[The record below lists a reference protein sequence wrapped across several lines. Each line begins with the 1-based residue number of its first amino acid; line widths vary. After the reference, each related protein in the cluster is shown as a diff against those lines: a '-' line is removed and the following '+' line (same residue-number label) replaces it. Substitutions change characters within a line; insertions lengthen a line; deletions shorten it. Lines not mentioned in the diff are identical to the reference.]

1 MKYTPTVSQQL
12 IWLDQLISGTSS
24 KYNIGGYASLEGAL
38 SYPVFHEA
46 IRNMLRS
53 QEAYASLFN
62 GSTGELICETGEAVD
77 GYEAALID
85 FSAVEDPEQAAAGWM
100 REDFARAFETENNYL
115 FFFKLLKIS
124 EEKHYWYAKIHH
136 LISDGWSFK
145 LLLNQTADVYDALI
159 REQDL
164 TLPVY
169 RYSDYAGEDEA
180 YYQSVLADQDRAYWL
195 SEYEQLPGELLLP
208 DYRQNHTGEADSHT
222 LFLSAAVKKAL
233 EQFAEE
239 QKCSVFHTILS
250 ILLIYFSR
258 TRSQD
263 EIAIGMPVLNR
274 TKKIYRHTAGV
285 FMNLLPLKF
294 SIKEN
299 DTFREVLGKVKQK
312 MSASLRHQRYQ
323 YGRLAKDLKLPLN
336 KLLYDIRIS
345 YEDFDFS
352 SDFGGLATHAVALS
366 NHAEADKLA
375 LYLRDYHAEGFDVRF
390 VYNTSYFDKAGI
402 QSLARSLEHIISDLP
417 LSLDK
422 EINQIALLSETDL
435 NNLLPHT
442 TGEIKERKEQ
452 SFAALWQQIVTL
464 YPQHIAISAETGAI
478 TYEILHNKAVRIA
491 AALQYHIKEN
501 KAMVALLLPRSAD
514 FIAGMLGSIMAG
526 VAYIPLDPELPEQRI
541 ADILEDAGCSLML
554 VTEATK
560 HKLTHTSHTRCL
572 DLQEIYTIPDPDK
585 FAAKITGDMPCY
597 IIYTSGSTGIPKGVV
612 ISHASVI
619 DYVHTFKAYFRLTNN
634 DVLLQQAS
642 LSFDTSVEEIFPILG
657 TGGRLHI
664 IGDRKDLSEVKR
676 TLEEEQITVFS
687 TNPWVLKF
695 LNGSVL
701 PAALR
706 ILISGGDILK
716 PEYIDRIT
724 GANIAI
730 YNTYGPTESTVCA
743 TYYKVTGQEKVIP
756 IGKPI
761 HNREV
766 YILDNAR
773 QLQPVGVE
781 GEIYLGGA
789 GLALEYINNPAL
801 TAERFVEHIA
811 YPHKKL
817 YRTGDLG
824 ILSEDGNIFFRG
836 RKDEQLN
843 YRGYRIEAAE
853 VEKAINGFADV
864 EDSIVVVQ
872 AYQEIPV
879 LVAYIKYQA
888 DSEYTIP
895 QRRQSLARK
904 LPAYMVPDIWVPVTE
919 FPLLHNGKI
928 NKAALPDFREHLQT
942 NNGDESVPASD
953 MEKKLLQIW
962 RTLLQRSAIGM
973 HDSFFELGGHSLNIM
988 QLVNSYQREFEVN
1001 VAVSEL
1007 FEHTTIASH
1016 VVLIAGKSAT
1026 PYQLIRK
1033 VTTNIDYAVS
1043 DGQRRLWTLS
1053 QLEEHSRAYHLSG
1066 KMIFT
1071 TAVNPSH
1078 LEEAIL
1084 QVISRH
1090 EILRTV
1096 FRENESGE
1104 LRQLVLP
1111 VEDTV
1116 FILNS
1121 KDGTELEDADIIAY
1135 MEAETRKPFS
1145 LANGPLLRAGLILQ
1159 ANGHYLFYYAL
1170 HHIVS
1175 DGWSM
1180 EVLKKEM
1187 MDYYTAY
1194 AAGTTPV
1201 VSPLNF
1207 QYKDY
1212 VAWKEEKLGQETLTG
1227 LRDYWLE
1234 QLRGELPVL
1243 SLPSAKGR
1251 PSFLTNNGRLLSVM
1265 LGREQT
1271 KSLRDL
1277 CSRHNVTLFMA
1288 LLATLKA
1295 LFYRYAAQEDVIIGC
1310 PVAGRDHAALDNQI
1324 GFYIN
1329 TLVMRTRFNGNDS
1342 FTALLQ
1348 KVKQVTLQAF
1358 EHQLYPF
1365 DRLVEELHL
1374 KRDMSRS
1381 PLFDVSM
1388 ILQNQHDRNE
1398 DHNDSTLE
1406 VTDKGTTAS
1415 KFDLSFEF
1423 WEGTD
1428 DLRMNLEF
1436 NTDIYEKREMTRLM
1450 EHFNNLLNALINSP
1464 DAPLHA
1470 AGYLSAAEKH
1480 ELLVTFNDTFAAYPV
1495 DKTVVDLFTEQAQ
1508 RTPELTAV
1516 IFEHQKL
1523 TYSELHHQSNLLAH
1537 YLVEQGCG
1545 RESRVPVF
1553 IDRSPEMIVAILAVL
1568 KSGAAYVP
1576 IDTTYPEARVSYI
1589 LSDVDAEWM
1598 ITQQKYRDVLSPFIR
1613 TRKIFVDEPNVSSA
1627 INLLPAGVMPS
1638 DLAYII
1644 YTSGST
1650 GQPKG
1655 VMIEHAGLVN
1665 FILGQISLLELKSGM
1680 GMLQFASLS
1689 FDASCYEI
1697 FSALLSGGFLMIPS
1711 VEEMLSVEVLA
1722 ALINKHHLSTTLLP
1736 PAFQPLLLKEDISSF
1751 ATIISGGDAIDV
1763 QAGLEIQS
1771 RNIRL
1776 VNAYGPTEITV
1787 CGCFS
1792 KQPILENGKTTIG
1805 KPVPNMHIYILDGN
1819 MHLLP
1824 VGVPGELYIGGPGV
1838 ARGYLNKPALTT
1850 ERFVNNPYNSN
1861 GAARLYRTGDLGRW
1875 LPDGNIEY
1883 LGRADDQVKIR
1894 GYRIEPGEIEQ
1905 ALRQLPGI
1913 ELAAVVVKEKTD
1925 KEKQLQAYLKCL
1937 PDIDFLSVRQQLLK
1951 QLPEYM
1957 IPGAFI
1963 RLEEMPLTASGK
1975 IDKQKMMTLAGIE
1988 MNKGTAF
1995 IAPRTETEI
2004 TLVNIFGE
2012 LLGVANI
2019 SVGDSFFDLGG
2030 NSMLLIKSNHRIMQE
2045 FGIKLSI
2052 RDMYKRMTIA
2062 ELADIIDAIRW
2073 MRHGETSD
2081 QQQNKEEFS
2090 V

>member
-62 GSTGELICETGEAVD
+62 GSAGGLICETGDGAD

-85 FSAVEDPEQAAAGWM
+85 FSTVENPEQAAAEWM

-115 FFFKLLKIS
+115 FFFKLLKIG

-136 LISDGWSFK
+136 LVSDGWSFK

-159 REQDL
+159 REQEL

-169 RYSDYAGEDEA
+169 RYSDYASEDET
-180 YYQSVLADQDRAYWL
+180 YYQSALAEQDRAYWL
-195 SEYEQLPGELLLP
+195 SEYEQLPGELLQP
-208 DYRQNHTGEADSHT
+208 NYNQEHTSEADSHT
-222 LFLSAAVKKAL
+222 LFLSAAVKKTL

-239 QKCSVFHTILS
+239 QKCSVFHVILS

-258 TRSQD
+258 TRNQD

-294 SIKEN
+294 SIREH
-299 DTFREVLGKVKQK
+299 DTFREVLSKVKQK

-352 SDFGGLATHAVALS
+352 ADFGGLATHAVALS

-390 VYNTSYFDKAGI
+390 VYKTSYFDKAGI
-402 QSLARSLEHIISDLP
+402 QSLAHSLEHIISGLP
-417 LSLDK
+417 LYIDR
-422 EINQIALLSETDL
+422 EVNQIALLSEADR
-435 NNLLPHT
+435 NALLVHT
-442 TGEIKERKEQ
+442 TGQVQVRMEQ
-452 SFAALWQQIVTL
+452 SFTELWKKMVTL
-464 YPQHIAISAETGAI
+464 YPQHIAISAEGGTI
-478 TYEILHNKAVRIA
+478 TYEALHDKAGKIA
-491 AALQYHIKEN
+491 AALQHHAKGS

-514 FIAGMLGSIMAG
+514 FIAGMLGSMMAG

-541 ADILEDAGCSLML
+541 ADILRDAGCSLLL

-560 HKLTHTSHTRCL
+560 HKLTPAPQIRQL
-572 DLQEIYTIPDPDK
+572 DLQEIDTLQYSDEPLV
-585 FAAKITGDMPCY
+585 AVTGDMPCY

-619 DYVHTFKAYFRLTNN
+619 DYVHTFKTYFTLTNS

-664 IGDRKDLSEVKR
+664 IGDRKDLSEVKK

-687 TNPWVLKF
+687 TNPWVVKF

-724 GANIAI
+724 GTHIGI

-743 TYYKVTGQEKVIP
+743 TYYKVTGQENVIP
-756 IGKPI
+756 IGTPI
-761 HNREV
+761 PNREV

-773 QLQPVGVE
+773 QLQPAGVE

-789 GLALEYINNPAL
+789 GLALAYINKPAL
-801 TAERFVEHIA
+801 TAERFVEHIFDA
-811 YPHKKL
+811 GKKL

-864 EDSIVVVQ
+864 EDSIVVVK
-872 AYQEIPV
+872 ADQEIPV
-879 LVAYIKYQA
+879 LVAYIKYRA
-888 DSEYTIP
+888 DSEYTMP
-895 QRRQSLARK
+895 QRRQFLARK
-904 LPAYMVPDIWVPVTE
+904 LPAYMVPEIWVPVAE
-919 FPLLHNGKI
+919 FPLLHNGKV

-942 NNGDESVPASD
+942 AAGEESVPASD
-953 MEKKLLQIW
+953 MERKLLQIW

-973 HDSFFELGGHSLNIM
+973 HDSFFELGGHSLNVM
-988 QLVNSYQREFEVN
+988 QLMNSYQREFEVK

-1016 VVLIAGKSAT
+1016 VILIAGKSAT

-1033 VTTNIDYAVS
+1033 VTTNTDYAVS

-1066 KMIFT
+1066 KMMFT
-1071 TAVNPSH
+1071 IDVNPQH
-1078 LEEAIL
+1078 LGQAIL
-1084 QVISRH
+1084 QVIARH

-1096 FRENESGE
+1096 FRENEAGE

-1111 VEDTV
+1111 VEDAG
-1116 FILNS
+1116 FILDR
-1121 KDGTELEDADIIAY
+1121 KDGTELEDAEITAY
-1135 MEAETRKPFS
+1135 IEEETGKPFD

-1159 ANGHYLFYYAL
+1159 ANGRYLFYYAL
-1170 HHIVS
+1170 HHIIS

-1180 EVLKKEM
+1180 EVLRKEM
-1187 MDYYTAY
+1187 LDYYEAY
-1194 AAGTTPV
+1194 ASGITPV
-1201 VSPLNF
+1201 VPPLDF

-1212 VAWKEEKLGQETLTG
+1212 VAWKEEQLGQETLAG
-1227 LRDYWLE
+1227 LRNYWLQ
-1234 QLRGELPVL
+1234 QLSGELPVL
-1243 SLPSAKGR
+1243 NLPSAKGR
-1251 PSFLTNNGRLLSVM
+1251 PPFLTYNGRLLSVK

-1271 KSLRDL
+1271 KALRDL

-1295 LFYRYAAQEDVIIGC
+1295 LFYRYTAQEDMIIGC
-1310 PVAGRDHAALDNQI
+1310 PVAGRDHAALDDQI

-1329 TLVMRTRFNGNDS
+1329 TLVMRTRFSGDDS
-1342 FTALLQ
+1342 FTGLLQ
-1348 KVKQVTLQAF
+1348 RVKEVTLPAF

-1381 PLFDVSM
+1381 PLFDVTM
-1388 ILQNQHDRNE
+1388 ILQNQHDRN
-1398 DHNDSTLE
+1398 DDLSDNTTD
-1406 VTDKGTTAS
+1406 VIDKGATAS

-1428 DLRMNLEF
+1428 DLSMNLEF
-1436 NTDIYEKREMTRLM
+1436 NTDLYEKQEMIRLM
-1450 EHFNNLLNALINSP
+1450 EHFNNLLHALISSP
-1464 DAPLHA
+1464 DAPLHT
-1470 AGYLSAAEKH
+1470 AGYLSATEKH
-1480 ELLVTFNDTFAAYPV
+1480 ELLVTFNDTFAAYPP
-1495 DKTVVDLFTEQAQ
+1495 DKTVVDLFAEQAQ

-1516 IFEHQKL
+1516 IFNDQKL
-1523 TYSELHHQSNLLAH
+1523 TYSELHQQSDLLAH
-1537 YLVEQGCG
+1537 YLTEQGCG

-1553 IDRSPEMIVAILAVL
+1553 IDRSPEMIVAILAIL
-1568 KSGAAYVP
+1568 KTGAAYVP
-1576 IDTTYPEARVSYI
+1576 IDTAYPEGRISYI

-1598 ITQQKYRDVLSPFIR
+1598 ITQQKYHDALSPFIR
-1613 TRKIFVDEPNVSSA
+1613 TRKIYVDEANVPSA
-1627 INLLPAGVMPS
+1627 ISLIPAAVTPS

-1665 FILGQISLLELKSGM
+1665 FTLGQISLLELKTGM

-1711 VEEMLSVEVLA
+1711 IEEMLSVEVLA
-1722 ALINKHHLSTTLLP
+1722 ALINKHHLRTTLLP

-1776 VNAYGPTEITV
+1776 VNAYGPTEVTV
-1787 CGCFS
+1787 CGSFS

-1838 ARGYLNKPALTT
+1838 ARGYLNKPALTAA
-1850 ERFVNNPYNSN
+1850 RFVTNPYNSN

-1883 LGRADDQVKIR
+1883 LGRADDQVKVH

-1913 ELAAVVVKEKTD
+1913 ELAAVVVQERPD
-1925 KEKQLQAYLKCL
+1925 KEKQLHAYLKCL
-1937 PDIDFLSVRQQLLK
+1937 PETDFLSIRKQLLK

-1957 IPGAFI
+1957 IPGVFI
-1963 RLEEMPLTASGK
+1963 RLEEMPLTTSGK
-1975 IDKQKMMTLAGIE
+1975 IDKQKMLTLAGIE
-1988 MNKGTAF
+1988 MNKGTVF
-1995 IAPRTETEI
+1995 IAPRTETE
-2004 TLVNIFGE
+2004 TALVSIFRE
-2012 LLGVANI
+2012 LLGVRDI
-2019 SVGDSFFDLGG
+2019 SVGDGFFDLGG
-2030 NSMLLIKSNHRIMQE
+2030 NSMLLIKSNHRIMQA
-2045 FGIKLSI
+2045 FGVKLSI
-2052 RDMYKRMTIA
+2052 RDMYKHLTIA
-2062 ELADIIDAIRW
+2062 ELADAIDAIRW
-2073 MRHGETSD
+2073 MLHGETSD